1 MTLRRARGMLLRL
14 VRRRTAAIIVGL
26 ALAAPSAYLEY
37 SGRYGAW
44 WINGLNLVLCATGLA
59 LIWTGLAGVGA
70 DWVDEDA

>member
-1 MTLRRARGMLLRL
+1 MTLRRARGILLRL
-14 VRRRTAAIIVGL
+14 VRRRTASIIVGL
-26 ALAAPSAYLEY
+26 VLAAPSAYLEF

-59 LIWTGLAGVGA
+59 LIWTGLTGVRA

>member
-44 WINGLNLVLCATGLA
+44 WISGLNVVLCATGLA

>member
-1 MTLRRARGMLLRL
+1 MTLRRARGILLRL
-14 VRRRTAAIIVGL
+14 VRRRAASIIAGL
-26 ALAAPSAYLEY
+26 VLAAPSAYLEF

-59 LIWTGLAGVGA
+59 LIWTGLTGVRA

>member
-1 MTLRRARGMLLRL
+1 MTLRRVRGTLLRF
-14 VRRRTAAIIVGL
+14 VRRRTASIIVGL
-26 ALAAPSAYLEY
+26 VLAAPSAYLEF

-59 LIWTGLAGVGA
+59 LIWTGLAGVRA

>member
-44 WINGLNLVLCATGLA
+44 WISGLNLVLCATGLA